1 MLRNRWLLGSVAFI
15 VSFGLSL
22 LLIRDIKAASIAAAI
37 AVPATFCGAIAVNG
51 KQRMQHK
58 RIRTGL
64 EMEIRQLEKWGIQLY
79 DHLSAMIAEQQ
90 RTEIHINFLKRQLNQ
105 LYVQTAEQQKYKQQL
120 TQDLIALEEQKRLLS
135 ADAHHWETEVYHLEQ
150 QKQELDLCL
159 RSLLSEKHNA
169 EAELQQLQLQITEK
183 DNQISQIETDDF
195 SSDKL
200 PDEWTEF
207 VAHLTNSELQV
218 LKAIVYLENPNP
230 EIKKIAES
238 YITMPEL
245 LIDGINERAIA
256 TIGDII
262 IEPGSV
268 SPLIAEAEYLT
279 NIKEILK
286 FKE

>member
-79 DHLSAMIAEQQ
+79 DHLTAMVAEQQ

-105 LYVQTAEQQKYKQQL
+105 LYVQTAEQQKYKHQL
-120 TQDLIALEEQKRLLS
+120 TQELIALEEQKRLLS

-150 QKQELDLCL
+150 QKEELDLCL

-169 EAELQQLQLQITEK
+169 EAEIQQLQLKITEN
-183 DNQISQIETDDF
+183 NQKSQIKINDDT
-195 SSDKL
+195 SAII

-207 VAHLTNSELQV
+207 VAQLTNSELQV

>member
-22 LLIRDIKAASIAAAI
+22 LLLRDIKAASIAAAI

-79 DHLSAMIAEQQ
+79 DHLTAMIAEQQ

-105 LYVQTAEQQKYKQQL
+105 LYVQTAEQQKYKHQL
-120 TQDLIALEEQKRLLS
+120 TQELIALGEQKRLLE
-135 ADAHHWETEVYHLEQ
+135 AEMHHWETEVYHLEQ
-150 QKQELDLCL
+150 QKEELDLSL

-169 EAELQQLQLQITEK
+169 EAELQQLQLQITEN
-183 DNQISQIETDDF
+183 NQRSQIEINDDT
-195 SSDKL
+195 SAII

-207 VAHLTNSELQV
+207 IAQLTNSELQV